1 MAEPDT
7 VYLVDASPYV
17 FRAYFSLPDSIRT
30 PAGEPIHA
38 AYGFASFLLKLIA
51 DEAPSHL
58 AVAFDES
65 LTTSFRNDLYPDYK
79 AQRELPPAE
88 LEAQLGA
95 CRELADAFGAATFA
109 DAVYEADDIVATLAE
124 QATAAGLPAVVVSG
138 DKDLAQLVGDG
149 VTLYDFAREE
159 RLGPAEVMERFGC
172 RPEQVAELL
181 ALQGDA
187 VDNIPGVPGVGKK
200 TARALLAAFDDLDDL
215 YARLDEVP
223 DLALRGAARWPPGS
237 PSTATSPSS
246 PAASPPWCATR
257 RSPATPPP
265 SPSTAP
271 TRSSSTRCSN
281 ASASAASATASRA
294 GATAERRR
302 HPAGRQAGSS
312 RPWNSAGGEVASTAR
327 NASRMR

>member
-138 DKDLAQLVGDG
+138 DKDLAQLVGDD

-159 RLGPAEVMERFGC
+159 RLGPGEVMERFGC

-223 DLALRGAARWPPGS
+223 HLALRGAASLAARLAEHRDLAFLS
-237 PSTATSPSS
+237 RRLATVVRNAPFAGD
-246 PAASPPWCATR
+246 PAALAFH
-257 RSPATPPP
+257 
-265 SPSTAP
+265 
-271 TRSSSTRCSN
+271 
-281 ASASAASATASRA
+281 
-294 GATAERRR
+294 GADPKLVDPLFERLGF
-302 HPAGRQAGSS
+302 GRI
-312 RPWNSAGGEVASTAR
+312 RDRIPRWR
-327 NASRMR
+327 DR

>member
-223 DLALRGAARWPPGS
+223 DLALRGAACAGRQARRAPRPRLPLPPPRHRGARRAVRRR
-237 PSTATSPSS
+237 PRRPRLPRRRPEARR
-246 PAASPPWCATR
+246 PAVRTPRLRPHPR
-257 RSPATPPP
+257 PHPALAGPLSGAPRPPPP
-265 SPSTAP
+265 SPSRSDPRAAP
-271 TRSSSTRCSN
+271 
-281 ASASAASATASRA
+281 
-294 GATAERRR
+294 
-302 HPAGRQAGSS
+302 
-312 RPWNSAGGEVASTAR
+312 
-327 NASRMR
+327 